1 MRPIYVR
8 LLFGGSLGVIFL
20 FFLLAVVGENSW
32 ERALQ
37 GFHPSQGSHDSTFN
51 KAKEAPLGVRFINI
65 AKQAGIDF
73 FCIFGGLETK
83 KYIIE
88 TTGSGVAFLDF
99 DRDGW
104 QDLYFVTGGFP
115 NISIDNF

>member
-1 MRPIYVR
+1 M
-8 LLFGGSLGVIFL
+8 GK
-20 FFLLAVVGENSW
+20 
-32 ERALQ
+32 
-37 GFHPSQGSHDSTFN
+37 T
-51 KAKEAPLGVRFINI
+51 KEASLGVRFIDI

-99 DRDGW
+99 DGDGR
-104 QDLYFVTGGFP
+104 QDDLKMRTPFLD
-115 NISIDNF
+115 S